1 MDTPDF
7 DRLTRDLLR
16 ALRGERSQLAF
27 SQLLG
32 HRGNVSYRWEAGL
45 RQPTA
50 QALFTILDVLDIDVE
65 RALLALS
72 PGALQQ
78 CRSVGGACDPAF
90 PSALLRHLS
99 AGRPATALAADVGR
113 SGAAVRRVLR
123 GESRPPLST
132 FLALLH
138 ASGAFLPGF
147 LEAFVA
153 PAALAGLGPGYRRSV
168 AQREQ
173 YLRHPW
179 TEAFLAVVE
188 TRDYRAQAAHSD
200 AWIARTLG
208 RPVEEIA
215 DIRRSLVSS
224 GGLKWEDGRLRTQ
237 PHRMTSVNDP
247 TLWAFLS
254 DHWDGATRARPWGIR
269 RSSWLVLSVTE
280 EAAVETER
288 ILRRAWREIRPWWAQ
303 WKIRTGSWWSLNL
316 STLDGR
322 ALPELR

>member
-1 MDTPDF
+1 M
-7 DRLTRDLLR
+7 
-16 ALRGERSQLAF
+16 
-27 SQLLG
+27 
-32 HRGNVSYRWEAGL
+32 
-45 RQPTA
+45 
-50 QALFTILDVLDIDVE
+50 
-65 RALLALS
+65 
-72 PGALQQ
+72 
-78 CRSVGGACDPAF
+78 
-90 PSALLRHLS
+90 
-99 AGRPATALAADVGR
+99 
-113 SGAAVRRVLR
+113 
-123 GESRPPLST
+123 
-132 FLALLH
+132 
-138 ASGAFLPGF
+138 
-147 LEAFVA
+147 
-153 PAALAGLGPGYRRSV
+153 
-168 AQREQ
+168 
-173 YLRHPW
+173 
-179 TEAFLAVVE
+179 E

-237 PHRMTSVNDP
+237 PHRMTTVNDP

-288 ILRRAWREIRPWWAQ
+288 ILRRAWREIRDVVGAVEDPD
-303 WKIRTGSWWSLNL
+303 RVLVVTRNL